1 MAEQSI
7 SYEGRDLSNPKATM
21 KECGVGNKAML
32 LLRRKINVAGMRVH
46 LCLLCRTLNNVLH
59 LSNSSGSREIERDA
73 EMMRLQILGD
83 PNLMQELERVRP
95 YNLSAFSWKT
105 IAHSSHVQAQP
116 ELANAARS
124 DPARFSQ
131 LLRQFRQMQ
140 ADAELERQREII
152 RLEAD
157 PFDVEAQRKIE
168 EAIRQQ
174 AVLENM
180 EHALEYSPEAFGRVT
195 ML

>member
-1 MAEQSI
+1 
-7 SYEGRDLSNPKATM
+7 M
-21 KECGVGNKAML
+21 KESGVGDKAML

-46 LCLLCRTLNNVLH
+46 GYLLCPTLDNVLR
-59 LSNSSGSREIERDA
+59 LVNSSGSREIERDA
-73 EMMRLQILGD
+73 ETMRLQVLGD
-83 PNLMQELERVRP
+83 PNLMRQLESVRP
-95 YNLSAFSWKT
+95 YNFSSKT
-105 IAHSSHVQAQP
+105 TTHRPHNQTQP
-116 ELANAARS
+116 ELADAARS
-124 DPARFSQ
+124 DPAKFSQ

-140 ADAELERQREII
+140 ADAELERQREMD

-157 PFDVEAQRKIE
+157 PFNVEAQQKIE

-180 EHALEYSPEAFGRVT
+180 EHALEFSPEAFGRVT

>member
-1 MAEQSI
+1 MI
-7 SYEGRDLSNPKATM
+7 
-21 KECGVGNKAML
+21 
-32 LLRRKINVAGMRVH
+32 
-46 LCLLCRTLNNVLH
+46 
-59 LSNSSGSREIERDA
+59 
-73 EMMRLQILGD
+73 RLQVLGD
-83 PNLMQELERVRP
+83 PNLMRQLEHVRP
-95 YNLSAFSWKT
+95 CLYSPHRARGIVTSQSFSEST
-105 IAHSSHVQAQP
+105 TQSQP

-124 DPARFSQ
+124 DPVRFDQ
-131 LLRQFRQMQ
+131 LFRQFRQMQ
-140 ADAELERQREII
+140 ADAEVERQREIA

-157 PFDVEAQRKIE
+157 PFNVEAQTKIE

>member
-1 MAEQSI
+1 MLP
-7 SYEGRDLSNPKATM
+7 G
-21 KECGVGNKAML
+21 CGWADAIFADHLMIL
-32 LLRRKINVAGMRVH
+32 LV
-46 LCLLCRTLNNVLH
+46 
-59 LSNSSGSREIERDA
+59 SSHSSESREIGRDA
-73 EMMRLQILGD
+73 EMMRLQMLGD
-83 PNLMQELERVRP
+83 PNLMRELEHVRP
-95 YNLSAFSWKT
+95 YDLTYLCRSAT
-105 IAHSSHVQAQP
+105 HTDPITQAQP
-116 ELANAARS
+116 ELAHAARS
-124 DPARFSQ
+124 DPTKFDQ

-140 ADAELERQREII
+140 ADAELERQREIA

-157 PFDVEAQRKIE
+157 PYDIEAQRKIE

>member
-1 MAEQSI
+1 MYVPTASQ
-7 SYEGRDLSNPKATM
+7 A
-21 KECGVGNKAML
+21 
-32 LLRRKINVAGMRVH
+32 
-46 LCLLCRTLNNVLH
+46 
-59 LSNSSGSREIERDA
+59 SRGKPA
-73 EMMRLQILGD
+73 
-83 PNLMQELERVRP
+83 
-95 YNLSAFSWKT
+95 
-105 IAHSSHVQAQP
+105 AHSSRTQAQP

-140 ADAELERQREII
+140 ADAEIERQREII

-157 PFDVEAQRKIE
+157 PFDIEAQRKIE